1 MSGADAAT
9 EYGSLAAALVLLGFG
24 MGATMAPATESIMS
38 SLPLAHAGVG
48 SAMNDTVRLVG
59 GTLGVAI
66 LGSLLS
72 GQYGADMEGAV
83 KDLPAPAQA
92 AAEGSV
98 GGASAVAERIGGDA
112 GATLSRIAESA
123 YTSAMGTTMLVAAG
137 VAMAGALVALLVLPG
152 RERERVEKRAIM
164 AELVPA

>member
-1 MSGADAAT
+1 
-9 EYGSLAAALVLLGFG
+9 
-24 MGATMAPATESIMS
+24 MS

-83 KDLPAPAQA
+83 KDLPEPARA